1 MEDNEITFE
10 RCPKKGSTTYMAVDG
25 KYVGHA
31 TLKDKVKESGKEM
44 VDQLSLMSIETIIL
58 TGDRKDVSEEI
69 GKQVGVKKVYS
80 ELLPEDKK
88 RILQEEINARKG
100 GVAYIGDGI
109 NDAPSLAL
117 ADVGIAMG
125 GAGSD
130 MAVDSA
136 DVVIMNDD
144 LRKIVKAVRIAK
156 SAKAKAIFN
165 IVASLVVKVAIAT
178 LSIVLGEAFPLWAAV
193 LADTGLTLLLVIN
206 SITLLFKKVK

>member
-1 MEDNEITFE
+1 
-10 RCPKKGSTTYMAVDG
+10 MAVDG

-44 VDQLSLMSIETIIL
+44 VDQLSLMNIETIIL

-88 RILQEEINARKG
+88 RILQEEINNRKG

-156 SAKAKAIFN
+156 AAKAKAIFN

>member
-1 MEDNEITFE
+1 
-10 RCPKKGSTTYMAVDG
+10 
-25 KYVGHA
+25 
-31 TLKDKVKESGKEM
+31 
-44 VDQLSLMSIETIIL
+44 
-58 TGDRKDVSEEI
+58 
-69 GKQVGVKKVYS
+69 
-80 ELLPEDKK
+80 
-88 RILQEEINARKG
+88 
-100 GVAYIGDGI
+100 
-109 NDAPSLAL
+109 
-117 ADVGIAMG
+117 MG

-156 SAKAKAIFN
+156 AAKAKAIFN

>member
-1 MEDNEITFE
+1 
-10 RCPKKGSTTYMAVDG
+10 
-25 KYVGHA
+25 
-31 TLKDKVKESGKEM
+31 
-44 VDQLSLMSIETIIL
+44 
-58 TGDRKDVSEEI
+58 
-69 GKQVGVKKVYS
+69 
-80 ELLPEDKK
+80 
-88 RILQEEINARKG
+88 
-100 GVAYIGDGI
+100 
-109 NDAPSLAL
+109 
-117 ADVGIAMG
+117 
-125 GAGSD
+125 

-156 SAKAKAIFN
+156 AAKAKAIFN

>member
-1 MEDNEITFE
+1 
-10 RCPKKGSTTYMAVDG
+10 MAVDG

-44 VDQLSLMSIETIIL
+44 VDQLSLMNIETIIL

-80 ELLPEDKK
+80 ELLPADKK
-88 RILQEEINARKG
+88 RILQEEINNRKG

-156 SAKAKAIFN
+156 AAKAKAVFN

-178 LSIVLGEAFPLWAAV
+178 LSVILGEAFPLWAAV

>member
-1 MEDNEITFE
+1 
-10 RCPKKGSTTYMAVDG
+10 MAVDG

-44 VDQLSLMSIETIIL
+44 VDQLALMNIETIIL
-58 TGDRKDVSEEI
+58 TGDRKDISQEI

-88 RILQEEINARKG
+88 RILQEEINNRKG

-156 SAKAKAIFN
+156 AAKAKAIFN

>member
-1 MEDNEITFE
+1 
-10 RCPKKGSTTYMAVDG
+10 MAVDG

-44 VDQLSLMSIETIIL
+44 VDQLSLMNIETIIL

-156 SAKAKAIFN
+156 SAKAKATFN

>member
-1 MEDNEITFE
+1 
-10 RCPKKGSTTYMAVDG
+10 
-25 KYVGHA
+25 
-31 TLKDKVKESGKEM
+31 
-44 VDQLSLMSIETIIL
+44 
-58 TGDRKDVSEEI
+58 
-69 GKQVGVKKVYS
+69 
-80 ELLPEDKK
+80 
-88 RILQEEINARKG
+88 
-100 GVAYIGDGI
+100 
-109 NDAPSLAL
+109 
-117 ADVGIAMG
+117 MG

-156 SAKAKAIFN
+156 SAKAKATFN

>member
-1 MEDNEITFE
+1 
-10 RCPKKGSTTYMAVDG
+10 
-25 KYVGHA
+25 
-31 TLKDKVKESGKEM
+31 M
-44 VDQLSLMSIETIIL
+44 VDQLSFMNIETIIL
-58 TGDRKDVSEEI
+58 TGDRKDASEEI

-88 RILQEEINARKG
+88 LILQEEINNRKG

-156 SAKAKAIFN
+156 AAKAKAIFN

-178 LSIVLGEAFPLWAAV
+178 LSVILGEAFPLWAAV

>member
-1 MEDNEITFE
+1 
-10 RCPKKGSTTYMAVDG
+10 MAVDG

-44 VDQLSLMSIETIIL
+44 VDQLSLMNIETIIL
-58 TGDRKDVSEEI
+58 TGDRKDISEEI

-88 RILQEEINARKG
+88 RILQEEINNRKS

-156 SAKAKAIFN
+156 AAKAKAIFN

-178 LSIVLGEAFPLWAAV
+178 LSIALGEAFPLWAAV